1 MGTDSPADASNPGST
16 PAEGD
21 PVLDLTGL
29 PEGPEEVV
37 ARYLRAAPPL
47 TMPAEVLIR
56 LQATIAAEAEL
67 RRASRVE
74 PDADLADLKPES
86 RLWSDDTVEDV

>member
-1 MGTDSPADASNPGST
+1 MGTDSSADASNPGST

-21 PVLDLTGL
+21 PVLDRTGL
-29 PEGPEEVV
+29 PDEAV

-47 TMPAEVLIR
+47 AMPAEVLIR

-74 PDADLADLKPES
+74 PAADLADLKRES
-86 RLWSDDTVEDV
+86 RLWSDDTVDDV